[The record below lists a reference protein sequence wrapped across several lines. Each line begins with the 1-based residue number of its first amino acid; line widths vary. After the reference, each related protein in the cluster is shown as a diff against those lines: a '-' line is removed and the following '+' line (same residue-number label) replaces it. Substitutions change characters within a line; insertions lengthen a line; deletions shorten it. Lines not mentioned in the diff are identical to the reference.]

1 METEQMFKRV
11 LFLTDGSGPALSAQE
26 LTILLAKKLGSEVT
40 VFHVITHELMSPR
53 FRDFLMLGRGSA
65 SDAAPS
71 EPRLLANK
79 PIVRGEEPTSAGAH
93 YSERIEDE
101 LTSVYRQKGDD
112 IVADAA
118 LAFKEAGVPSD
129 RKVVEHKSVAEAVM
143 AEVEREDYD
152 LIVMGRNAQEEKEA
166 HLGSVAYKVSR
177 QSDMPV
183 LVAGERQTI
192 SKVLVALDGS
202 KGSENALMCAA
213 ALSKKLNAKLT
224 LLHVQESH
232 LFSLRPEVSMTI
244 GRGILAEAAGKI
256 SEMSFEQK
264 LESGDPAKEISEIA
278 GKENFD
284 IIVMGAKGH
293 GGANRSLLGSVS
305 NHVLHYT
312 THSVL
317 IVK

>member
-1 METEQMFKRV
+1 
-11 LFLTDGSGPALSAQE
+11 
-26 LTILLAKKLGSEVT
+26 
-40 VFHVITHELMSPR
+40 
-53 FRDFLMLGRGSA
+53 
-65 SDAAPS
+65 
-71 EPRLLANK
+71 
-79 PIVRGEEPTSAGAH
+79 
-93 YSERIEDE
+93 
-101 LTSVYRQKGDD
+101 
-112 IVADAA
+112 
-118 LAFKEAGVPSD
+118 
-129 RKVVEHKSVAEAVM
+129 
-143 AEVEREDYD
+143 
-152 LIVMGRNAQEEKEA
+152 
-166 HLGSVAYKVSR
+166 
-177 QSDMPV
+177 
-183 LVAGERQTI
+183 
-192 SKVLVALDGS
+192 
-202 KGSENALMCAA
+202 MCAA